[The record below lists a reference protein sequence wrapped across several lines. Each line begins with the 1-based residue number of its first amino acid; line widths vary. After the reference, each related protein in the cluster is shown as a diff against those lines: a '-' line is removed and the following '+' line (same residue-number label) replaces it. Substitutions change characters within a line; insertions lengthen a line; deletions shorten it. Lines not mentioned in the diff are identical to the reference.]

1 MIEVSD
7 NLKYLLKDK
16 KELLKAG
23 KIEEFI
29 DHYVSRED
37 LKEVKELLKQAGY
50 DPNRLRVAESNFA
63 CGIHDLMLDHLYW
76 EKQDTDEHVLL
87 IRKYVHRKFRYN
99 SDSVQLHY
107 TIAFY
112 FDGKEYS
119 FLNNVIDK
127 VENEDYA
134 IESAVARDIVDNYL
148 HS

>member
-1 MIEVSD
+1 MTEVSD

-16 KELLKAG
+16 KELLKQD

-29 DHYVSRED
+29 DHYVSRDD
-37 LKEVKELLKQAGY
+37 LKAVTELLKQAGY
-50 DPNRLRVAESNFA
+50 DPNRLRVAESSFA

-87 IRKYVHRKFRYN
+87 IRKYVHRKFRYS
-99 SDSVQLHY
+99 SDMIQV
-107 TIAFY
+107 FY

-134 IESAVARDIVDNYL
+134 IQSAVARDIVDNYL
-148 HS
+148 YS